1 MKCIKVMQ
9 VTDSLNAAGRERM
22 AVNLANLLQRKG
34 YRSYLCSTRS
44 DGPLEDQVG
53 TNVGRLRLART
64 YMVDF
69 GALRRLI
76 AFIREN
82 QIDVLHAHGASLFI
96 AGVASIFPPNP
107 VVVWHDN
114 DGNHGQKERPRW
126 LYRLGATRV
135 NAVITASEPLGE
147 WSRTK
152 LHVPAE
158 RVWYLPNFVQA
169 SERVEEPPELPGVK
183 DSRIV
188 CVAGLRRQKDHI
200 TLLRAM
206 ALVVQKF
213 PKAHLLIVGGSSDAG
228 YLEQIQK
235 EIHDRELAQ
244 HVSLLG
250 ERHDIHEILQV
261 CRMGVLSSA
270 SEALPLALLEYGV
283 MGVPAV
289 VTNVGQCAEVLD
301 EGRAG
306 LLVPPRSPERLA
318 EAMSTLLQSPE
329 QCALLGQKLKS
340 RVQEKYGPEPFA
352 EQISGIYET
361 VLGSSKSAR

>member
-1 MKCIKVMQ
+1 MHWDYWSVALAGSGRSAALLGQGSKIGELLCVVLQGPKVVHRSAYPAIEQSLIEGSFIMKCIKVMQ

-235 EIHDRELAQ
+235 EIHDRALAQ
-244 HVSLLG
+244 HG
-250 ERHDIHEILQV
+250 
-261 CRMGVLSSA
+261 RMVRRRDPRR
-270 SEALPLALLEYGV
+270 PLV
-283 MGVPAV
+283 RDDSPR
-289 VTNVGQCAEVLD
+289 Q
-301 EGRAG
+301 
-306 LLVPPRSPERLA
+306 LVPGEQRRTKSPRRRTPS
-318 EAMSTLLQSPE
+318 
-329 QCALLGQKLKS
+329 LG
-340 RVQEKYGPEPFA
+340 
-352 EQISGIYET
+352 
-361 VLGSSKSAR
+361 